1 MRKGDP
7 VSGWIIVDKPVGIGS
22 TSVVNIIRR
31 IFNAQKAGH
40 AGTLDPGA
48 SGVLPVAL
56 GEATKTIPYVVDGN
70 KEYGFTVKFGQ
81 STTTD
86 DADGTVLATS
96 DKIPTQEEIEQV
108 IPFFIGEIDQK
119 PPKFSAIH
127 INGQRAYDLAR
138 KEVEIDMPVKK
149 ITIDELKLVGQES
162 NDSFSFEVKCHKGTY
177 VRSIGRDLAEKLGTV
192 AHVTALRRLKCS
204 KFFIKDA
211 FMLEKIKEMGYN
223 GTHKTLLLPIETV
236 LDDIPALAVDER
248 EATFLANGGFLPVR
262 EGLVENQT
270 YQAKLENRLKAIVCV
285 KDGMIRPVRV
295 IL

>member
-7 VSGWIIVDKPVGIGS
+7 ISGWIIVDKPVGIGS

-31 IFNAQKAGH
+31 VFNAQKAGH

-81 STTTD
+81 ATTTD
-86 DADGTVLATS
+86 DADGTVIATS
-96 DKIPTQEEIEQV
+96 DKIPTRAEIEQV
-108 IPFFIGEIDQK
+108 IPSFIGEIDQR

-138 KEVEIDMPVKK
+138 KEVEIDMPIKR
-149 ITIDELKLVGQES
+149 ITIDELKIVKQEAEA
-162 NDSFSFEVKCHKGTY
+162 SFSFEVKCHKGTY
-177 VRSIGRDLAEKLGTV
+177 VRSIGRDMAEKLGTV
-192 AHVTALRRLKCS
+192 GHVTALRRLKCS
-204 KFFIKDA
+204 KFYIKDA

-223 GTHKTLLLPIETV
+223 DARMLLLPVETV

-248 EATFLANGGFLPVR
+248 EAAFLANGGFLPMR
-262 EGLVENQT
+262 DGLVENQT
-270 YQAKLENRLKAIVCV
+270 YQAKLDNHLKAIVCV
-285 KDGMIRPVRV
+285 KGEEIRPVRV